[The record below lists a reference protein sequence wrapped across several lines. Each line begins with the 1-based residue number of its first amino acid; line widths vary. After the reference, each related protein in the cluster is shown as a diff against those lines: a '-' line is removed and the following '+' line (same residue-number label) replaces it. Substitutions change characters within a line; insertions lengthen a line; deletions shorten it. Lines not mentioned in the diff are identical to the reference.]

1 MEPEAPVSAE
11 SAPASE
17 PAIEPQVNQEEIPQ
31 NFNIFSEEPAQ
42 IADARPEEEA
52 APKKSKQFLE
62 KIRHDKNVRSQEIAL
77 KQRAMQIEAKERHV
91 QALSNSRDMLEKD
104 PDQFL
109 RSQGI
114 DPMEY
119 YKNWTER
126 MINDG
131 NVSVESQVSNT
142 QKELEALKGQIQQ
155 KEMQER
161 QQQAAGKQQ
170 AAYGQLIGEVE
181 NFATSSEGY
190 ETIKGSCT
198 ARDIVNGMITHFKAT
213 GEELTIEEAFEKIE
227 SGLRS
232 REESFYKDP
241 KIIEKL
247 RTYNPEALRTARSPQ
262 ATLSARFKEQPTRTD
277 SDDLSL
283 DEIRKRYPL
292 FT

>member
-1 MEPEAPVSAE
+1 MEEAQASPEP
-11 SAPASE
+11 APAPESVS
-17 PAIEPQVNQEEIPQ
+17 EPQVSQEEVPQ
-31 NFNIFSEEPAQ
+31 NYNIFSDEPAQ
-42 IADARPEEEA
+42 VADARPEEEA

-62 KIRHDKNVRSQEIAL
+62 KIRNDKAARAQEIAF
-77 KQRAMQIEAKERHV
+77 KQRAMQLEARERHV
-91 QALSNSRDMLEKD
+91 QGLANSREMLEKD

-119 YKNWTER
+119 YRSWTER

-142 QKELEALKGQIQQ
+142 QKELEALKNQMQQ
-155 KEMQER
+155 KEMQE
-161 QQQAAGKQQ
+161 QQQRAGAQQQ

-181 NFATSSEGY
+181 HFATSNEGY

-232 REESFYKDP
+232 REESFYSDP
-241 KIIEKL
+241 KVVEKL
-247 RTYNPEALRTARSPQ
+247 RRYNPEAMRTARSPQ
-262 ATLSARFKEQPTRTD
+262 ATLSARYKEQPTRTD
-277 SDDLSL
+277 SEDLSL
-283 DEIRKRYPL
+283 DEIRKKFPL